1 MIKKTNLFVIPFWK
15 IKVINFEEKK
25 KKLNKILEQFP
36 ENGRKGREGGIQDF
50 DTNRQTNRFG
60 LVEKFMSI
68 VGEEIG
74 AFSKELKKE
83 PLAKVSLFSSFSGIP
98 SNVSKA

>member
-60 LVEKFMSI
+60 LVEKFISI
-68 VGEEIG
+68 MGEEMEE
-74 AFSKELKKE
+74 FSREIEK
-83 PLAKVSLFSSFSGIP
+83 GRI
-98 SNVSKA
+98 